1 MSSGERERS
10 SGERSGSEWSSGVQS
25 GGERSGG
32 ERSSGER
39 SSGDREALAQ
49 RLIAIRRQLHQQP
62 ELSGEEVET
71 TAAIKRWL
79 SEAGIRIVD
88 SGLATGVIAEIGG
101 GGNDAAEAEARM
113 RGGAEA
119 DGEAA
124 RTLATSL
131 PAPDAARSLA
141 ADDAALGRFP
151 VVALRADIDA
161 LPIREETELSF
172 ASSVEGR
179 MHACGHDYHTAALLG
194 AALLLQE
201 RAAELPGTVRLLF
214 QPAEEKAKGAQ
225 YVIAHGALEG
235 VDAIFGLHN
244 KPELPVGTIGVRPG
258 AMMAAAD
265 GFVVEVDGIG
275 THAASPEQGLDP
287 IVVAAHM
294 ITALQ
299 TIVSRNVGALESAV
313 VSVTRLHAGSAWN
326 VISEQAVF
334 DGTIRTF
341 APEVRERT
349 RARLEQ
355 IVSGIAS
362 AFGTSAR
369 VRWIQ
374 GPPAVVNDAHW
385 ADFAARTAAA
395 LELTVAE
402 TPPSPA
408 GEDFA
413 FYLER
418 TPGAFL
424 FVGTNGPH
432 PWHHPAFDID
442 EGALIGTA
450 ELLAV
455 LAADALTELAEA
467 TQANE
472 VLPL

>member
-1 MSSGERERS
+1 MSS
-10 SGERSGSEWSSGVQS
+10 
-25 GGERSGG
+25 GERSGG
-32 ERSSGER
+32 ERSSGGW
-39 SSGDREALAQ
+39 SGGEREALAQ

-79 SEAGIRIVD
+79 SEAGIRIID
-88 SGLATGVIAEIGG
+88 SRLATGVIAEIGG
-101 GGNDAAEAEARM
+101 GGTAAGAEAR
-113 RGGAEA
+113 GLDGAVYG
-119 DGEAA
+119 GEAA
-124 RTLATSL
+124 RNPSTSIPATDAAPTLAV
-131 PAPDAARSLA
+131 DG
-141 ADDAALGRFP
+141 AALGRLP

-161 LPIREETELSF
+161 LPIREETGLPY
-172 ASSVEGR
+172 ASRIEGR

-214 QPAEEKAKGAQ
+214 QPAEERAKGAQ
-225 YVIAHGALEG
+225 YLIAHGALEG

-265 GFVVEVDGIG
+265 GFVVEVEGIG

-313 VSVTRLHAGSAWN
+313 VSVTRLNAGSAWN
-326 VISEQAVF
+326 VISEKAVF

-349 RARLEQ
+349 RARLDQ
-355 IVSGIAS
+355 IVRGVAS
-362 AFGTSAR
+362 AFGTSAQ

-395 LELTVAE
+395 LELTVDE

-442 EGALIGTA
+442 EEALIGTA
-450 ELLAV
+450 ELLA
-455 LAADALTELAEA
+455 ALAEGSLA
-467 TQANE
+467 ELSVQSK
-472 VLPL
+472 